1 MSNVVN
7 SGNLFKTSKL
17 ERVNTAPVQKYL
29 VLVFVFGEW
38 FLKKISLFYST
49 FLWKAVCFIP
59 LCHCVSQKHPDLTIE
74 SRMWQIIKILI
85 ISCIE
90 FNNTTWSGAWSFSFQ
105 VRCDRRSEK
114 RFWQMKNERC
124 SGAANLW
131 DADGEDSVAQL
142 FPHKQPKNLGRGE
155 LLALVNILSRYFL
168 ERVSHSQAFHQ
179 ILVLVFPHSENASLT
194 RVRARNDNIKVFCHL
209 EGSFEPKRGRDYQNL
224 FQPGRIAPW
233 EDIAFLAWSENIF

>member
-38 FLKKISLFYST
+38 FLKKISQFYST

-74 SRMWQIIKILI
+74 SRMWQILKILI
-85 ISCIE
+85 IFCIE

-124 SGAANLW
+124 SGAAYLW

-168 ERVSHSQAFHQ
+168 EQVSHSQVFHRNTCFS
-179 ILVLVFPHSENASLT
+179 FPTQWKCFIDESES
-194 RVRARNDNIKVFCHL
+194 K
-209 EGSFEPKRGRDYQNL
+209 KYQ
-224 FQPGRIAPW
+224 
-233 EDIAFLAWSENIF
+233 